1 MKRIV
6 IAVACLFVLS
16 SLPIQAKKILLKKSK
31 PDDPSIPTRDIP
43 VDADYEDGRLYID
56 FKQPGGVAQVN
67 VKGRFG
73 MVVSDWVDTQATS
86 THVIDATMLDDGQYM
101 LEVEYEGQA
110 VEGKFEVE

>member
-1 MKRIV
+1 MKH
-6 IAVACLFVLS
+6 FVF
-16 SLPIQAKKILLKKSK
+16 SLVCFAWAASPAWAEKLILKEKEPIS
-31 PDDPSIPTRDIP
+31 DPPTHRDIP

-67 VKGRFG
+67 VKDRFG